1 MGEYL
6 TALEVDTT
14 FLNINAVVEMRWIN
28 RTIDII
34 MKHVFKVYLKNFVSK
49 IKTYKKMRKKYL
61 IIKLTKDHYHYCIK
75 MWL

>member
-28 RTIDII
+28 RTIDIT
-34 MKHVFKVYLKNFVSK
+34 MTYVFKVYLKNFVSK

-61 IIKLTKDHYHYCIK
+61 IINMIKDHYHYCIK